1 MNDDNTVMSNLVAPD
16 DYFAISEDLTFSA
29 TEIRIC
35 RDVTSVE
42 DDILED
48 DEGLILI
55 LSTDGP
61 STILEPS
68 EATVTILDD
77 DSRSS
82 AMLNCQNLCLYIEFS
97 SQP

>member
-1 MNDDNTVMSNLVAPD
+1 MYDVNTVISVLVAPD
-16 DYFAISEDLTFSA
+16 DYTAISEDLTFSA

-48 DEGLILI
+48 DEDLMLT
-55 LSTDGP
+55 LSTDDL

-82 AMLNCQNLCLYIEFS
+82 AMLNCQNLCFYTDFS
-97 SQP
+97 SQL

>member
-1 MNDDNTVMSNLVAPD
+1 MYNVNTVMSVLIAPD
-16 DYFAISEDLTFSA
+16 DYTAISEDLTFSA
-29 TEIRIC
+29 TEMRIC

-48 DEGLILI
+48 DEDLILT
-55 LSTDGP
+55 LSTDDP
-61 STILEPS
+61 SIVLGPS

-82 AMLNCQNLCLYIEFS
+82 AMLNCQNLYFYTDFS